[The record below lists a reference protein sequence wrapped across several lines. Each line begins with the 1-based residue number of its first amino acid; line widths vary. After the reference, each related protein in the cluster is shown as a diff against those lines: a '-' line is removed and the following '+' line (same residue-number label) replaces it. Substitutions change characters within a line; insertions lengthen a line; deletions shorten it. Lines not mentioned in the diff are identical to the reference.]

1 VQVDEVGKPVPLRY
15 GLQLETEVEK
25 AEWEGA
31 KKRLEVR
38 RQRRVEGF

>member
-1 VQVDEVGKPVPLRY
+1 MKISEVSEKY
-15 GLQLETEVEK
+15 GLTPETEAEK